1 MDQHWPVRLFNKSV
15 LKQRKLKEITD
26 LLGETRGLRCLDIG
40 SDNGV
45 VSYLLRQR
53 GGEWKSADLDPIAV
67 RSIGSLVEKDVF
79 LIDGERTPFKD
90 DEFDA
95 VIIVDFL
102 EHIHTDRQFVE
113 ELFRIIKPGGELI
126 VNVPHIKNTLL
137 RKFRLAIGQTDEKH
151 GHVRPG
157 YTPEGLSHL
166 LKGKFNLTAH
176 RTYSKFF
183 SECIDAFITFGFGL
197 FKKEGQASQKGVLV
211 TEHDLRKYQ
220 KIFRLYA
227 LIYPVMR
234 FFAALDRLLFRS
246 SGYMLI
252 AKARST
258 K

>member
-113 ELFRIIKPGGELI
+113 ELFRIIKPGG
-126 VNVPHIKNTLL
+126 
-137 RKFRLAIGQTDEKH
+137 
-151 GHVRPG
+151 
-157 YTPEGLSHL
+157 
-166 LKGKFNLTAH
+166 
-176 RTYSKFF
+176 
-183 SECIDAFITFGFGL
+183 
-197 FKKEGQASQKGVLV
+197 
-211 TEHDLRKYQ
+211 
-220 KIFRLYA
+220 
-227 LIYPVMR
+227 
-234 FFAALDRLLFRS
+234 S
-246 SGYMLI
+246 S
-252 AKARST
+252 S
-258 K
+258 